1 MNRFILMIFT
11 LLWIFNLTGQVL
23 FSQSHV
29 SKNNYTGNWETPAS
43 WEPIW
48 TAPQTT
54 NIAGMDI
61 IINGYI
67 TVNGS
72 LTFSGSLSNLII
84 NDTLVIKGD
93 LLLGTSSNLTVN
105 GNGILIIKGNLTLD
119 GNPNVI
125 TNNYIVI
132 SGYIWKLGS
141 NSIGSFVSNSNPT
154 KVFVGAYVYPT
165 ALTNKPNFPSLN
177 CQSPTTI
184 PYLHSKCSYGDMTD
198 LINDPIYTFV
208 QSICIIATPTITSG
222 GPTAFCAG
230 GNVTLTSSAGTSY
243 LWSNGATTPSTNVTA
258 AGSYTVRVTNASG
271 CQSVASVAT
280 VVTVNTL
287 PATPTI
293 TAGGPTT
300 FCAGGSVTLAS
311 SVEANYLWST
321 GATTQS
327 INATLSRSYTV
338 KVSNASGCQSAA
350 SVATIVTVNA
360 LPVTPTITA
369 GGPTAFCTGGSVTLT
384 SSAGTNYLWSTGAS
398 AQAINASITGN
409 YTVQVT
415 DGMGCRSAVS
425 PATELKV
432 NPVPSVRITSS
443 SNPLCLTDNL
453 TLTGNPTGGT
463 FNVISGPGIISGNL
477 LTTTGAGNIII
488 KYSYTDICTNTDIQ
502 SLLVNERLSANAG
515 PDQELKFVFETQMK
529 AELYSLIKGEWTLI
543 SGSGQILNNDSPTS
557 RVTGLSVGDNIFL
570 WTVRNGSCEESDEVK
585 ITVEDL
591 FVPSVITP
599 DGDGKND
606 YFQINALI
614 GNVELIIFNRW
625 GNEEY
630 TNRNY
635 LNDWDGRNN
644 EGKELPGDTY
654 FYILKFSNFKT
665 IKGSVLIK
673 R

>member
-1 MNRFILMIFT
+1 MIFT
-11 LLWIFNLTGQVL
+11 VLWIFYLTGQVL

-29 SKNNYTGNWETPAS
+29 SKNNYIGKWESPAS

-54 NIAGMDI
+54 DIEGMDI

-72 LTFSGSLSNLII
+72 LTFSGSLTNLII

-93 LLLGTSSNLTVN
+93 LLLDNYNNLIVN
-105 GNGILIIKGNLTLD
+105 GNGILIVNGNF
-119 GNPNVI
+119 NFNNHAQII

-132 SGYIWKLGS
+132 KGNINHGQT
-141 NSIGSFVSNSNPT
+141 NGSFISNSNPA
-154 KVFVGAYVYPT
+154 KVFVGGTILPGGITSNNYP
-165 ALTNKPNFPSLN
+165 ALN
-177 CQSPTTI
+177 CSPPITN
-184 PYLHSKCSYGDMTD
+184 PYPHSNCRYGDTID

-208 QSICIIATPTITSG
+208 QSICIIPTPTITSG

-230 GNVTLTSSAGTSY
+230 GSVTLTSSAGTSY
-243 LWSNGATTPSTNVTA
+243 LWSNGATTPSINVNA
-258 AGSYTVRVTNASG
+258 AGSYTVRVT
-271 CQSVASVAT
+271 
-280 VVTVNTL
+280 
-287 PATPTI
+287 
-293 TAGGPTT
+293 
-300 FCAGGSVTLAS
+300 
-311 SVEANYLWST
+311 
-321 GATTQS
+321 
-327 INATLSRSYTV
+327 
-338 KVSNASGCQSAA
+338 NASGCQSAA

-369 GGPTAFCTGGSVTLT
+369 GGPTAFCAGGSVTLT
-384 SSAGTNYLWSTGAS
+384 SSAGTKYLWSTGAY
-398 AQAINASITGN
+398 AQVINASITGN

-415 DGMGCRSAVS
+415 DGRGCLSAVS
-425 PATELKV
+425 PATEVKV
-432 NPVPSVRITSS
+432 NPVPSVSITSS
-443 SNPLCLTDNL
+443 NNPLCLTDNL

-477 LTTTGAGNIII
+477 LTTIGAGNIII
-488 KYSYTDICTNTDIQ
+488 EYSYTDICTNTDIQ

-515 PDQELKFVFETQMK
+515 PDQELKFVFETQMN

-543 SGSGQILNNDSPTS
+543 SGSGQILNKDSPTS

-625 GNEEY
+625 GNEEF

-644 EGKELPGDTY
+644 KGNELPGDTY